1 MGRKFKDMMINV
13 IIDLGLFNFD
23 YMMKY
28 MYVYKEERL
37 SFMICFWNR

>member
-1 MGRKFKDMMINV
+1 MINV

-28 MYVYKEERL
+28 TYVYKEEKL
-37 SFMICFWNR
+37 SFMICFLDQIVFVKG